1 MEMICVAV
9 LVLPVLVGA
18 WWLWRRRRRTASRSN
33 EHETEKETK
42 NKVTVTETETD
53 GKNMAVEKNTT
64 YRVAWTDYE
73 GRACR
78 VDIVDLETVS
88 PAVKTL
94 EPGQNPFV
102 SKMADDDDP
111 LKPLRSGSG
120 TISVVANFEV
130 MKLFDMTSGHR
141 YRVVVYRSGAV
152 VWQGW
157 LKGESLSQDYESAKS
172 EFSLGCVDDIEA
184 LGCWDMTQKDE
195 TINGFPFVGD
205 MGLQFVWRILAEC
218 FAHVSGTGGTPP
230 LTFDFPVDGSVE
242 LWQLRALVS
251 RGLFFDSVT
260 FDNDEDEEKKK
271 RLYDSMT
278 CKEALE
284 IVCTSFGWSCQAMGS
299 RIIFSMPRVSGDY
312 FVTSMESLYKG
323 GLEGYRYAI
332 GEVAPTSMGDHEVSQ
347 YPGVHKINVRAEL
360 KKNTDLLPSLEDAM
374 EFVKDEGTVTRELT
388 VRAITYKSNSGKVVL
403 QGYKMTTTKADP
415 KLPTDYDIAT
425 AEYGASDYFT
435 FTTPEYSGPYL
446 KEGNLIVG
454 LTKEDSY
461 TPDESKKNYDFKV
474 GYAFTLLP
482 PVYKTSSRWYNLMP
496 YGDMIKFCPMV
507 TLTGEQVALQ
517 GGALILNANVAS
529 MQDKTEQD
537 SWLILNLPV
546 SVRIGDYYYDK
557 ANKTWTT
564 DKVIFHATLED
575 SLGASVDDDKTL
587 EMPYNGASGLIM
599 PIDRMLSGVVE
610 LCIYPMQL
618 KGSSVYLTRRRI
630 IVYGLSLKHQDEDTT
645 LAKDLPDHYNY
656 TKYLEHWQDDTKTVS
671 VKMHSRRDGQ
681 NGLGQLY
688 VLDSAD
694 ELTAVEKID
703 GKRPEQT
710 LLNRY
715 VDLFGRVR
723 QMVTVTAK
731 QDDEMRPNRV
741 WTDANGK
748 KWTPLAA
755 TKVNWRT
762 GAGEYLFV
770 D

>member
-1 MEMICVAV
+1 MVAICIAV
-9 LVLPVLVGA
+9 FALLAGA
-18 WWLWRRRRRTASRSN
+18 WRYMRRKRRTALGSRGQ
-33 EHETEKETK
+33 ETEKEAE
-42 NKVTVTETETD
+42 NKITETEKD
-53 GKNMAVEKNTT
+53 GRNMAVEKNTT
-64 YRVAWTDYE
+64 YRVTWTDYE

-88 PAVKTL
+88 PVVKTL

-141 YRVVVYRSGAV
+141 YRVVVYRSEAV

-205 MGLQFVWRILAEC
+205 MGLQFIWRILAEC

-230 LTFDFPVDGSVE
+230 LTFEFPTDGSVE

-260 FDNDEDEEKKK
+260 FDNDEDEEEKK

-299 RIIFSMPRVSGDY
+299 RIIFSTPRVSGDY

-403 QGYKMTTTKADP
+403 QGYKMTTTKEDP
-415 KLPTDYDIAT
+415 KLATDYDIAK

-435 FTTPEYSGPYL
+435 VREPDVVNNYQKVGCM
-446 KEGNLIVG
+446 IVG

-461 TPDESKKNYDFKV
+461 TPDDAKKNYEFKT
-474 GYAFTLLP
+474 GLGFNIFYPIYRTA
-482 PVYKTSSRWYNLMP
+482 S
-496 YGDMIKFCPMV
+496 GDIPMTPSKAVRGGLPMV
-507 TLTGEQVALQ
+507 TLRGEQVALS
-517 GGALILNANVAS
+517 GGALVLNANIGS
-529 MQDKTEQD
+529 MAHKKTAD
-537 SWLILNLPV
+537 NWLINSLLV
-546 SVRIGDYYYDK
+546 SVRIGEYYYDRG
-557 ANKTWTT
+557 NKTWTT
-564 DKVIFHATLED
+564 DKVVFDALLED
-575 SLGASVDDDKTL
+575 SLGASKL
-587 EMPYNGASGLIM
+587 
-599 PIDRMLSGVVE
+599 
-610 LCIYPMQL
+610 
-618 KGSSVYLTRRRI
+618 
-630 IVYGLSLKHQDEDTT
+630 
-645 LAKDLPDHYNY
+645 LA
-656 TKYLEHWQDDTKTVS
+656 
-671 VKMHSRRDGQ
+671 
-681 NGLGQLY
+681 
-688 VLDSAD
+688 
-694 ELTAVEKID
+694 
-703 GKRPEQT
+703 
-710 LLNRY
+710 
-715 VDLFGRVR
+715 
-723 QMVTVTAK
+723 
-731 QDDEMRPNRV
+731 
-741 WTDANGK
+741 
-748 KWTPLAA
+748 
-755 TKVNWRT
+755 
-762 GAGEYLFV
+762 
-770 D
+770 

>member
-9 LVLPVLVGA
+9 LALPVLVVA
-18 WWLWRRRRRTASRSN
+18 WWLWRRRQRTASMCN
-33 EHETEKETK
+33 EYETEKETE
-42 NKVTVTETETD
+42 NKVTETETD

-78 VDIVDLETVS
+78 VDIVDMETVS
-88 PAVKTL
+88 PVVKTL
-94 EPGQNPFV
+94 APGQNPFV
-102 SKMADDDDP
+102 TKMADDDDP

-141 YRVVVYRSGAV
+141 YRVVAYRSDVV

-205 MGLQFVWRILAEC
+205 MGVQYVWRILAEC

-230 LTFDFPVDGSVE
+230 LTFEFPIDGSAE

-251 RGLFFDSVT
+251 RGLFFDTVT
-260 FDNDEDEEKKK
+260 FDNDEEEEVKK
-271 RLYDSMT
+271 RLYDSKT

-284 IVCTSFGWSCQAMGS
+284 IVCTSFGWSCQARGS
-299 RIIFSMPRVSGDY
+299 RIVFSLPRVNGDY
-312 FVTSMESLYKG
+312 YVTTMEALYLG
-323 GLEGYRYAI
+323 GLEGTRHVI

-374 EFVKDEGTVTRELT
+374 DFVKDEGTVTRELT

-435 FTTPEYSGPYL
+435 VREPDVVNNYQKLGC
-446 KEGNLIVG
+446 LIVG

-461 TPDESKKNYDFKV
+461 IPDDTKKNYEFKT
-474 GYAFTLLP
+474 GLGFNIFY
-482 PVYKTSSRWYNLMP
+482 PVYRTASGDTSMTPSKAVRGGL
-496 YGDMIKFCPMV
+496 PMV
-507 TLTGEQVALQ
+507 MLRGEQVALS
-517 GGALILNANVAS
+517 GGALVLNANIAS
-529 MQDKTEQD
+529 MAHKKTAD
-537 SWLILNLPV
+537 NWLINSLLV
-546 SVRIGDYYYDK
+546 SVRIGEHYYDRD
-557 ANKTWTT
+557 NKTWTT
-564 DKVIFHATLED
+564 DRVVFDALLED
-575 SLGASVDDDKTL
+575 SLGASIDDDKTL
-587 EMPYNGASGLIM
+587 EMPYTGASGLIM

-610 LCIYPMQL
+610 LCIYPPVL
-618 KGSSVYLTRRRI
+618 YRDSVRLTWRRF

-688 VLDSAD
+688 VLDAAD
-694 ELTAVEKID
+694 ELSAVEKID

-715 VDLFGRVR
+715 VDMFGRVR

-748 KWTPLAA
+748 KWVPLSA

-762 GAGEYLFV
+762 GVGEYLFV

>member
-1 MEMICVAV
+1 MVAICIAV
-9 LVLPVLVGA
+9 FALLAGA
-18 WWLWRRRRRTASRSN
+18 WRYMRRKRRTALGSRGQ
-33 EHETEKETK
+33 ETEKEAE
-42 NKVTVTETETD
+42 NKITETEKD
-53 GKNMAVEKNTT
+53 GRNMAVEKNTT

-88 PAVKTL
+88 PVVKTL

-141 YRVVVYRSGAV
+141 YRVVVYRSEAV

-205 MGLQFVWRILAEC
+205 MGLQFIWRILAEC

-230 LTFDFPVDGSVE
+230 LTFEFPTDGSVE

-251 RGLFFDSVT
+251 RGLFFESVT
-260 FDNDEDEEKKK
+260 FDNDEDEEEKK

-299 RIIFSMPRVSGDY
+299 RIIFSTPRVSGDY
-312 FVTSMESLYKG
+312 YVTSMESLYKG

-347 YPGVHKINVRAEL
+347 YPGAHKINVRAEL

-403 QGYKMTTTKADP
+403 QGYKMTTTKEAP
-415 KLPTDYDIAT
+415 KLATDYDIAK

-435 FTTPEYSGPYL
+435 VREPDVVNNYQKVGCM
-446 KEGNLIVG
+446 IVG

-461 TPDESKKNYDFKV
+461 TPDDTKKNYEFKT
-474 GYAFTLLP
+474 GLGFNIFYPIYRTA
-482 PVYKTSSRWYNLMP
+482 S
-496 YGDMIKFCPMV
+496 GDTPMTPSKAVRGGLPMV
-507 TLTGEQVALQ
+507 TLRGEQVALS
-517 GGALILNANVAS
+517 GGALVLNANIGS
-529 MQDKTEQD
+529 MAHKKTAD
-537 SWLILNLPV
+537 NWLINSLLV
-546 SVRIGDYYYDK
+546 SVRIGEYYYDRG
-557 ANKTWTT
+557 NKTWTT
-564 DKVIFHATLED
+564 DKVVFDALLED
-575 SLGASVDDDKTL
+575 SLGASIDDDKTL
-587 EMPYNGASGLIM
+587 EMPYTGASGLIM
-599 PIDRMLSGVVE
+599 PIDRMLSGEVE
-610 LCIYPMQL
+610 LCIYPPVL
-618 KGSSVYLTRRRI
+618 YRDSVRLTWRRF

-656 TKYLEHWQDDTKTVS
+656 TKYLEHWQDDTKTVN

-688 VLDSAD
+688 VLDSAEE
-694 ELTAVEKID
+694 ELIAVEKID
-703 GKRPEQT
+703 GKRPEQA

-715 VDLFGRVR
+715 VDIFGRVR

>member
-1 MEMICVAV
+1 MVAICIAV
-9 LVLPVLVGA
+9 FALLAGV
-18 WWLWRRRRRTASRSN
+18 WWFVRRKRRTASVPRG
-33 EHETEKETK
+33 HETEKETESK
-42 NKVTVTETETD
+42 VTETEKD

-64 YRVAWTDYE
+64 YRVAWKDYE

-141 YRVVVYRSGAV
+141 YRVVVYRSEAV

-205 MGLQFVWRILAEC
+205 MGLQFIWRILAEC

-230 LTFDFPVDGSVE
+230 LTFEFPVDGSVE
-242 LWQLRALVS
+242 LWQLKALVS

-260 FDNDEDEEKKK
+260 FDNDEDEEEKK

-299 RIIFSMPRVSGDY
+299 RIIFSTPRVSGDY

-374 EFVKDEGTVTRELT
+374 EFVTDEGTVTRELT
-388 VRAITYKSNSGKVVL
+388 VRAITYRSNSGKVVL
-403 QGYKMTTTKADP
+403 QGYKMTTTKEAP
-415 KLPTDYDIAT
+415 KLATDYDIAK

-435 FTTPEYSGPYL
+435 VREPDVVNNYQKVGCM
-446 KEGNLIVG
+446 IVG

-461 TPDESKKNYDFKV
+461 TPDDTKKNYEFKT
-474 GYAFTLLP
+474 GLGFNIFY
-482 PVYKTSSRWYNLMP
+482 PVYRTAS
-496 YGDMIKFCPMV
+496 GDTPMTPSKAVRGGLPMV
-507 TLTGEQVALQ
+507 TLRGEQVALS
-517 GGALILNANVAS
+517 GGALVLNANIGS
-529 MQDKTEQD
+529 MAHKKTAD
-537 SWLILNLPV
+537 NWLINSLLV
-546 SVRIGDYYYDK
+546 SVRIGEYYYDRG
-557 ANKTWTT
+557 NKTWTT
-564 DKVIFHATLED
+564 DKVVFDALLED
-575 SLGASVDDDKTL
+575 SLGASIDDDKTL
-587 EMPYNGASGLIM
+587 EMPYTGASGLIM
-599 PIDRMLSGVVE
+599 PIDRMLSGEVE
-610 LCIYPMQL
+610 LCIYPPVL
-618 KGSSVYLTRRRI
+618 YRDSVRLTWRRF

-688 VLDSAD
+688 VLDSAEE
-694 ELTAVEKID
+694 ELIAVEKID
-703 GKRPEQT
+703 GKRPEQA

-715 VDLFGRVR
+715 VDMFGRVR

-731 QDDEMRPNRV
+731 QDDEMRPNRI

>member
-1 MEMICVAV
+1 MVAICIAV
-9 LVLPVLVGA
+9 FALLAGA
-18 WWLWRRRRRTASRSN
+18 WRYMRRKRRTALGSRGQ
-33 EHETEKETK
+33 ETEKETESK
-42 NKVTVTETETD
+42 VTETEKD

-64 YRVAWTDYE
+64 YMVAWTDYE

-78 VDIVDLETVS
+78 ADIVDLETVS
-88 PAVKTL
+88 PVVKTL

-141 YRVVVYRSGAV
+141 YRVVVYRSEAV

-205 MGLQFVWRILAEC
+205 MGLQFIWRILAEC

-230 LTFDFPVDGSVE
+230 LTFEFPTDGSVE

-251 RGLFFDSVT
+251 RGLFFESVT
-260 FDNDEDEEKKK
+260 FDNDEDEEEKK

-299 RIIFSMPRVSGDY
+299 RIIFSTPRVSGDY
-312 FVTSMESLYKG
+312 YVTSMESLYKG

-347 YPGVHKINVRAEL
+347 YPGAHKINVRAEL

-374 EFVKDEGTVTRELT
+374 EFVTDEGTVTRELT

-403 QGYKMTTTKADP
+403 QGYKMTTTKEAP
-415 KLPTDYDIAT
+415 KLATDYDIAK

-435 FTTPEYSGPYL
+435 VREPDVVNNYQKVGCM
-446 KEGNLIVG
+446 IVG

-461 TPDESKKNYDFKV
+461 TPDDTKKNYEFKT
-474 GYAFTLLP
+474 GLGFNIFY
-482 PVYKTSSRWYNLMP
+482 PVYRTAS
-496 YGDMIKFCPMV
+496 GDTPMTPSKAVRGGLPMV
-507 TLTGEQVALQ
+507 TLRGEQVALS
-517 GGALILNANVAS
+517 GGALVLNANIGS
-529 MQDKTEQD
+529 MAHKKTAD
-537 SWLILNLPV
+537 NWLINSLLV
-546 SVRIGDYYYDK
+546 SVRIGEYYYDRG
-557 ANKTWTT
+557 NKTWTT
-564 DKVIFHATLED
+564 DKVVFDALLED
-575 SLGASVDDDKTL
+575 SLGASIDDDKTL
-587 EMPYNGASGLIM
+587 EMPYTGASGLIM
-599 PIDRMLSGVVE
+599 PIDRMLSGEVE
-610 LCIYPMQL
+610 LCIYPPVL
-618 KGSSVYLTRRRI
+618 YRDSVRLTWRRF

-688 VLDSAD
+688 VLDSAEE
-694 ELTAVEKID
+694 ELIAVEKID
-703 GKRPEQT
+703 GKRPEQA

-715 VDLFGRVR
+715 VDMFGRVR

-731 QDDEMRPNRV
+731 QDDEMRPNRI

>member
-1 MEMICVAV
+1 
-9 LVLPVLVGA
+9 
-18 WWLWRRRRRTASRSN
+18 
-33 EHETEKETK
+33 
-42 NKVTVTETETD
+42 
-53 GKNMAVEKNTT
+53 MAVEKNTT

-78 VDIVDLETVS
+78 VDIIDLETVS
-88 PAVKTL
+88 PLIRML

-102 SKMADDDDP
+102 TKMDDDDDP

-120 TISVVANFEV
+120 TISVVDNYEV

-141 YRVVVYRSGAV
+141 YRVVVYRSDVV

-195 TINGFPFVGD
+195 NINGYAFEAT
-205 MGLQFVWRILAEC
+205 MGLQNVWRILAEC
-218 FAHVSGTGGTPP
+218 FAHVSGMGGTPP
-230 LTFDFPVDGSVE
+230 LTFEFPIDGGE
-242 LWQLRALVS
+242 DLWQLKAMVS
-251 RGLFFDSVT
+251 RGVFFESVT
-260 FDNDEDEEKKK
+260 FDDDDEEEDKK
-271 RLYDSMT
+271 RFFDSKT

-284 IVCTSFGWSCQAMGS
+284 TICTSFGWSCQAIGS
-299 RIIFSMPRVSGDY
+299 RIVFSAPRVSGEY
-312 FVTSMESLYKG
+312 FVTTMESLYTG
-323 GLEGYRYAI
+323 ALEGSRVAI
-332 GEVAPTSMGDHEVSQ
+332 GEVAPTSMGSHEVSQ

-360 KKNTDLLPSLEDAM
+360 KKNTELLPSLEDVM
-374 EFVKDEGTVTRELT
+374 DFVKDEGTVKDGTIARELT

-403 QGYKMTTTKADP
+403 QGYKMTTTKEAP
-415 KLPTDYDIAT
+415 KLSTDYDIAPN
-425 AEYGASDYFT
+425 EYGASDYFT
-435 FTTPEYSGPYL
+435 FATPEYSGNYL

-461 TPDESKKNYDFKV
+461 TPDKNKKNYDFKV
-474 GYAFTLLP
+474 GYAFALIP
-482 PVYKTSSRWYNLMP
+482 PVYKTSSKWYALMP
-496 YGDMIKFCPMV
+496 YGDQIKDCPMV
-507 TLTGEQVALQ
+507 TLTGEQVALS
-517 GGALILNANVAS
+517 GGALFLNANIAS
-529 MQDKTEQD
+529 MQDKTENG

-557 ANKTWTT
+557 VNKTWTT
-564 DKVIFHATLED
+564 EKVIFHATLED
-575 SLGASVDDDKTL
+575 SLGASIDDDKTL
-587 EMPYNGASGLIM
+587 EMPYNGASGMIM
-599 PIDRMLSGVVE
+599 PIDRILSGVVE
-610 LCIYPMQL
+610 LCLYPMQL

-656 TKYLEHWQDDTKTVS
+656 TKYLDHWQDDTKTVS
-671 VKMHSRRDGQ
+671 VEMHSMRDGQ

-688 VLDSAD
+688 VSGSGG

-703 GKRPEQT
+703 GKRPEQM

-715 VDLFGRVR
+715 FDMFGRVR
-723 QMVTVTAK
+723 QMVTIAAK

-741 WTDANGK
+741 WTDASGK
-748 KWTPLAA
+748 KWVPLSA
-755 TKVNWRT
+755 TTVNWRT
-762 GAGEYLFV
+762 GVGEYLFV